1 VNKTGL
7 YGFMIML
14 DISAMGLLLPPYY
27 PWNTPQVRQ
36 IIAYVINNTAVIL
49 T

>member
-7 YGFMIML
+7 YGFVMMPN
-14 DISAMGLLLPPYY
+14 ISAMGFSLPLYY
-27 PWNTPQVRQ
+27 PWNIPQVRQ
-36 IIAYVINNTAVIL
+36 AIAYVINRTAVIL